1 MRKYINIQESI
12 ATGDEA
18 NEKALAFGLGR
29 ELWRTINIDPDF
41 YDDASTIG
49 LHDYIV
55 SKVDALCEGL
65 KTLTTRALGVKF
77 NWNRARAP
85 PVAPIRPLP
94 PPSLDTV
101 APARLDPAAPSGWAR
116 RPRFGTWPG
125 FLTPRCFRRAFF
137 LSRRARCAR
146 SRTSR

>member
-77 NWNRARAP
+77 NWNRARGHP
-85 PVAPIRPLP
+85 PHPTP
-94 PPSLDTV
+94 PP
-101 APARLDPAAPSGWAR
+101 R
-116 RPRFGTWPG
+116 RPSLP
-125 FLTPRCFRRAFF
+125 
-137 LSRRARCAR
+137 
-146 SRTSR
+146 